1 MTLVFSQI
9 KRKSPKFRKALAAKG
24 VDSFDS
30 YVQKFSPKLRK
41 MKQNQIEELLEN
53 DQYNAVPG
61 SDDDA
66 KHWLTPLTGTYSNIA
81 NRRLLNYISVGFY
94 SYYLDKF
101 LSRFSRNQFL
111 VLSGD
116 ELRLDPFRVM
126 TKVQDRFIDSN
137 CKLQSVK
144 HTKIAS
150 AILRI

>member
-1 MTLVFSQI
+1 
-9 KRKSPKFRKALAAKG
+9 
-24 VDSFDS
+24 
-30 YVQKFSPKLRK
+30 

-53 DQYNAVPG
+53 DQYNAVPE

-66 KHWLTPLTGTYSNIA
+66 KHWLTSLT
-81 NRRLLNYISVGFY
+81 VGFY
-94 SYYLDKF
+94 SYYLDKL

-126 TKVQDRFIDSN
+126 TKVQERFIDSN
-137 CKLQSVK
+137 YKLQSVK
-144 HTKIAS
+144 HTKTVS